1 MPGTSRGR
9 KRFSDDSNDAGRWF
23 SIASFRARRLLWRKH
38 MKVDAKVLW
47 SAMLAATLSLGMAA
61 CEKKGPVE
69 QAGEEVD
76 EAIDTMKHGGKESTA
91 NKVDDAVDEAR
102 EGAEDAADELK
113 KD

>member
-1 MPGTSRGR
+1 
-9 KRFSDDSNDAGRWF
+9 
-23 SIASFRARRLLWRKH
+23 
-38 MKVDAKVLW
+38 MKVNIKVLW
-47 SAMLAATLSLGMAA
+47 SAMLAATLSVGMAA

-76 EAIDTMKHGGKESTA
+76 EAIDTLKNGGKESTE

-113 KD
+113 KN